1 LAKLQPKVSI
11 LFAFGATLIASQAL
25 AKLPS
30 QSATEPDVPKT
41 SSRTECGMPT
51 TMIKVYDWLPQ
62 FNAQVKQKLSN
73 MTSNISNSA
82 NCSLDVAFSES
93 GKVISVEIVR
103 STGSAEID
111 HEIVKN
117 LSNLSF
123 SDFPKEPILLDAGL
137 ILRIDMGSLTPSSSL
152 GIPKKI
158 KIGQYGK

>member
-1 LAKLQPKVSI
+1 
-11 LFAFGATLIASQAL
+11 
-25 AKLPS
+25 
-30 QSATEPDVPKT
+30 
-41 SSRTECGMPT
+41 
-51 TMIKVYDWLPQ
+51 
-62 FNAQVKQKLSN
+62 